1 MITVQSNTEVYKYDT
16 VKQCLVPHMEKVFEC
31 NTDKEKAELNNSA
44 TCKAKYGEINNF
56 DMLVMATSSG
66 LVSYVWVDSAW
77 IGV

>member
-31 NTDKEKAELNNSA
+31 NTASEKAELNNSNI
-44 TCKAKYGEINNF
+44 CKAKYGEINNH
-56 DMLVMATSSG
+56 DILVMATSTG
-66 LVSYVWVDSAW
+66 LSSYVWVDTAW

>member
-1 MITVQSNTEVYKYDT
+1 MITVQSNTEVYRYDT
-16 VKQCLVPHMEKVFEC
+16 EKQCLVPHMEKIFEC
-31 NTDKEKAELNNSA
+31 NTVAEKNELNNSA
-44 TCKAKYGEINNF
+44 MCKAKYGEINNF